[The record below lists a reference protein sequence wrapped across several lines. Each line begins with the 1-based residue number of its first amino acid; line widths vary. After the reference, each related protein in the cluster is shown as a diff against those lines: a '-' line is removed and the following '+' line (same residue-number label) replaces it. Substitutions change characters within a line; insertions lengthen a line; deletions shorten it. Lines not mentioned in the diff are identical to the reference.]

1 MTTKSQGM
9 SRTSATFSVSLPPA
23 MANELERVRH
33 KEHRTRSELVRE
45 ALRHYIRV
53 ADARSVQE
61 RIGKLREEQPEAEEV
76 AAIEQGRRE
85 FRKGN
90 FVELSKL
97 HNELGRHRQ
106 QPRPKK
112 SQARSRR

>member
-1 MTTKSQGM
+1 M

-23 MANELERVRH
+23 MASELERVRR

-61 RIGKLREEQPEAEEV
+61 RSAMLREEEPAAEEI
-76 AAIEQGRRE
+76 AAIEQGSKE
-85 FRKGN
+85 FREGR
-90 FVELSKL
+90 FIDLSQL
-97 HNELGRHRQ
+97 RHELGRRRQ

-112 SQARSRR
+112 SQARPRR

>member
-1 MTTKSQGM
+1 M

-23 MANELERVRH
+23 MANELERVRR

-61 RIGKLREEQPEAEEV
+61 RIGKLREDEPEAEEI
-76 AAIEQGRRE
+76 AAIEQARKE

-90 FVELSKL
+90 FVDLNELD
-97 HNELGRHRQ
+97 HELGRHRQ

>member
-1 MTTKSQGM
+1 M
-9 SRTSATFSVSLPPA
+9 R
-23 MANELERVRH
+23 R

-53 ADARSVQE
+53 ADARSVRE
-61 RIGKLREEQPEAEEV
+61 RVAKLPEDEPVAEEI
-76 AAIEQGRRE
+76 AAIEQGNKE

-90 FVELSKL
+90 FVDLSKL

>member
-1 MTTKSQGM
+1 
-9 SRTSATFSVSLPPA
+9 
-23 MANELERVRH
+23 MASELERVRR

-45 ALRHYIRV
+45 ALRRYIRV

-61 RIGKLREEQPEAEEV
+61 RVGTLREEEPEAEEI

-85 FRKGN
+85 FRKGD
-90 FVELSKL
+90 FVDLSKL

>member
-1 MTTKSQGM
+1 
-9 SRTSATFSVSLPPA
+9 
-23 MANELERVRH
+23 MASELERVRR

-61 RIGKLREEQPEAEEV
+61 RAATLRKEEPAADEI
-76 AAIEQGRRE
+76 AAIEQGSEE
-85 FRKGN
+85 FRKGS
-90 FVELSKL
+90 FTDLSQL
-97 HNELGRHRQ
+97 RHELGRRRQ

-112 SQARSRR
+112 SQARPGR

>member
-1 MTTKSQGM
+1 M
-9 SRTSATFSVSLPPA
+9 AT
-23 MANELERVRH
+23 ELERVRR

-53 ADARSVQE
+53 ADARSVQA
-61 RIGKLREEQPEAEEV
+61 RIGKLRDEEPEAEEI

-85 FRKGN
+85 FRQGN
-90 FVELSKL
+90 FVDLSKL
-97 HNELGRHRQ
+97 HDGLGRHRQ
-106 QPRPKK
+106 QPRSKK